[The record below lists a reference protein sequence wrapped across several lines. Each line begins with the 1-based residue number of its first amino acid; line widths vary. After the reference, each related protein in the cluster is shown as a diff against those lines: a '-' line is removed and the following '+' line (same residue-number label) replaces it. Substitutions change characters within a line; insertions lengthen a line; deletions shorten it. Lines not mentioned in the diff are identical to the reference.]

1 MKQLSVLLASGALIV
16 SAPAVSTPVGNW
28 SKLAESATG
37 SIFSLDVDS
46 IESSDINIID
56 EKRGKNITVSIRITY
71 PTQKTDAQ
79 DNNTQENNAQESNA
93 QESNAQTTKD
103 HTLHHSYQQLL
114 LSCKNTSYYRR
125 AYVNYDTDNKVI
137 KSWQSKK
144 SILTTKDFT
153 IASPKTMG
161 RMIIDQACR
170 DHESTKPKA

>member
-79 DNNTQENNAQESNA
+79 ESNMQDNNAQESNT
-93 QESNAQTTKD
+93 QTTKD

-161 RMIIDQACR
+161 RMIIDQACK

>member
-79 DNNTQENNAQESNA
+79 ESNMQDNNAQESNT
-93 QESNAQTTKD
+93 QTTKD

-161 RMIIDQACR
+161 HMIIDQACR

>member
-16 SAPAVSTPVGNW
+16 SAPAVSTPAGNW
-28 SKLAESATG
+28 SKLAKSATG
-37 SIFSLDVDS
+37 STFSLDVDS

-79 DNNTQENNAQESNA
+79 ESNMQDNNAQESNT
-93 QESNAQTTKD
+93 QTTKD

-161 RMIIDQACR
+161 RMIID
-170 DHESTKPKA
+170 

>member
-28 SKLAESATG
+28 SKLAKSATG

-79 DNNTQENNAQESNA
+79 ESNMQDNNAQESNT
-93 QESNAQTTKD
+93 QTTKD

-161 RMIIDQACR
+161 RMIIDQACK